1 MSTHVRKLYGRAAR
15 LPNTRQAPRKKVT
28 HVATR
33 RRSRTVDQI
42 ERDAVA
48 VEHRRR
54 GLTYRQIAVTM
65 GWKNQASAYEA
76 VQRGLRDAIA
86 EPADEVRQLEL
97 DRLDEYQRHALKV
110 LATPHWHVSQGVVV
124 VHPATEE
131 PLTDDAPVLAA
142 LDRLLKI
149 SERRAK
155 LLGLDAPVR
164 SKVEVITEDAVDAE
178 IKRLAEEVAEHDRQ
192 TAG

>member
-1 MSTHVRKLYGRAAR
+1 MAR
-15 LPNTRQAPRKKVT
+15 RQAPR
-28 HVATR
+28 R
-33 RRSRTVDQI
+33 RTIAQI
-42 ERDAVA
+42 ERDAQA
-48 VEHRRR
+48 VEYRRR
-54 GLTYRQIAVTM
+54 GMTYRQIAVAM
-65 GWKNQASAYEA
+65 GVKSQKTAYEA
-76 VQRGLRDAIA
+76 VQRGLSDAIQ

-97 DRLDEYQRHALKV
+97 ERLDEYQRHALKV
-110 LATPHWHVSQGVVV
+110 LATQHFHVSQGVVV
-124 VHPATEE
+124 VHPD
-131 PLTDDAPVLAA
+131 TDQPVPDDSPVLAA

-192 TAG
+192 VTGG